1 MSRRFKR
8 QVANPLTEISELQ
21 VYVDATEGEERVL
34 HVSSEVR
41 IAPAI
46 GEITGRDFKYG
57 PRRASLKFHISGC
70 EAANRA
76 RFNDMPLETVEISEV
91 RREAIN
97 NDKSASLTVGGKI
110 ESNYLGL
117 VPSGELKSALQI
129 NTSSATQLERTITTK
144 KLSKFVKPRPNLR
157 WDFEPRNSVDP
168 ASFLDDTFIS
178 QHNMFSAEVSAGANQ
193 VCVDGLLYCRK
204 CDFGIVAIEKKF
216 GDGFFQSTNREAI
229 MNLVLQKALKE
240 AEISAGLLGE
250 EFIVLSKCSVSDE
263 Y

>member
-46 GEITGRDFKYG
+46 GEIAGRDFKYG

-97 NDKSASLTVGGKI
+97 NDKSASLTVGDKNRIKLFRISSKWRI
-110 ESNYLGL
+110 EEC
-117 VPSGELKSALQI
+117 PSDQYIIG
-129 NTSSATQLERTITTK
+129 
-144 KLSKFVKPRPNLR
+144 
-157 WDFEPRNSVDP
+157 DP
-168 ASFLDDTFIS
+168 AW
-178 QHNMFSAEVSAGANQ
+178 
-193 VCVDGLLYCRK
+193 
-204 CDFGIVAIEKKF
+204 
-216 GDGFFQSTNREAI
+216 TN
-229 MNLVLQKALKE
+229 NNN
-240 AEISAGLLGE
+240 E
-250 EFIVLSKCSVSDE
+250 ETK
-263 Y
+263 